1 MADGPQS
8 VVVTGAGRGIGRAIA
23 LDLASRGLHVVCI
36 SQSQNAEDTA
46 QSIRESGG
54 AATALR
60 LDLRDA
66 SAASQRVAQWA
77 ESAGF
82 ERFAVV
88 LAAGT
93 LGPMGPLHESNAS
106 LQCSAAAW
114 LECMQ
119 VNLLG
124 NLAVARALFQPMLAA
139 GYGRIAAFAGGGSA
153 YAYPM
158 FPAYAASK
166 TAMVRAIENLDCDL
180 RGKGDFATACLA
192 PGAVET
198 DMLARVRAAGAE
210 VRTTVDI
217 AEPVQ
222 FVREFVFS
230 KSCGFSGSFVHVRDN
245 WREYL
250 NNGHELPDAALWK
263 LRRMEPPR

>member
-1 MADGPQS
+1 MADGPQA

-23 LDLASRGLHVVCI
+23 LNLASRGLHVVCI

-46 QSIRESGG
+46 QSIHESGG

-66 SAASQRVAQWA
+66 AAAGQRVSQWA
-77 ESAGF
+77 EGAGF
-82 ERFAVV
+82 ERLALV

-93 LGPMGPLHESNAS
+93 LGPTGPLLASTES
-106 LQCSAAAW
+106 AW

-124 NLAVARALFQPMLAA
+124 NLAVARALLKPMLAA
-139 GYGRIAAFAGGGSA
+139 GYGRIAAFSGGGSA
-153 YAYPM
+153 YAYPL
-158 FPAYAASK
+158 FPAYSASK
-166 TAMVRAIENLDCDL
+166 TAVVRAIENLDCDL
-180 RGKGDFATACLA
+180 RGKGDFATVCLA

-198 DMLARVRAAGAE
+198 DMLTRVRAAGAE
-210 VRTTVDI
+210 VKTTVNI
-217 AEPVQ
+217 AEPVE
-222 FVREFVFS
+222 FIREFVFCT
-230 KSCGFSGSFVHVRDN
+230 SCGFSGSFVHVRDN

-263 LRRMEPPR
+263 LRRIEPQR

>member
-1 MADGPQS
+1 MADGPQA

-23 LDLASRGLHVVCI
+23 LDLAARGLHVVCI
-36 SQSQNAEDTA
+36 SQSQNAADTA
-46 QSIRESGG
+46 QSIHQSGG
-54 AATALR
+54 AATALQ

-66 SAASQRVAQWA
+66 GAAGQRVAAWA
-77 ESAGF
+77 EGAGF
-82 ERFAVV
+82 ERLAAV

-93 LGPMGPLHESNAS
+93 LGPTGPLLESCPS
-106 LQCSAAAW
+106 AW

-124 NLAVARALFQPMLAA
+124 NLAVARALLRPMLAT
-139 GYGRIAAFAGGGSA
+139 GYGRIVAFAGGGSA
-153 YAYPM
+153 YAYPL
-158 FPAYAASK
+158 FPAYSASK

-198 DMLARVRAAGAE
+198 DMLARVRAEGAE

-217 AEPVQ
+217 AEPVR
-222 FVREFVFS
+222 FIREFVFCE
-230 KSCGFSGSFVHVRDN
+230 SCGFSGSFVHVRDN

-250 NNGHELPDAALWK
+250 NNGHVLPDAALWK
-263 LRRMEPPR
+263 LRRIEPQRS